1 MERFGDGA
9 RVCFVGDSLVAANQ
23 TLPRII
29 DYYSKHF
36 PNENI
41 RFFNCGVSG
50 GAYKG
55 AIEYF
60 YDDILSHD
68 PTHVVVAFG
77 INDSGRDVLATP
89 RRKERLDT
97 LISRYEIFKAN
108 ARTFSELVL
117 SHGIKLILCTPAPYD
132 EYTDGPNA
140 PLRGACALMVGY
152 AAYIRTLAKEL
163 GAELLDY
170 NAYLTRAIETDT
182 EPVFSPD
189 RVHPL
194 PHGYYLIAKCVLENQ
209 GLVADEEAPIPE
221 YFGAWRDTVQKLR
234 VVFGAEHMLVCNY
247 SMPLQEK
254 MAKIE
259 KKIEEKSWSIPV
271 LENFA
276 RGFIAQKLNQDALYK
291 QIDEIYE
298 RDIYKKYSK

>member
-1 MERFGDGA
+1 MNGFKENS
-9 RVCFVGDSLVAANQ
+9 RVCFLGDSITHNNGYISHVVG
-23 TLPRII
+23 
-29 DYYSKHF
+29 YYKDNM
-36 PNENI
+36 PE
-41 RFFNCGVSG
+41 RKVKFFNCGVSG

-152 AAYIRTLAKEL
+152 AAYIRALAKEL

-221 YFGAWRDTVQKLR
+221 YFGAWRDTVQKL
-234 VVFGAEHMLVCNY
+234 
-247 SMPLQEK
+247 
-254 MAKIE
+254 
-259 KKIEEKSWSIPV
+259 
-271 LENFA
+271 
-276 RGFIAQKLNQDALYK
+276 NQDALYK